1 MAARETAANADSD
14 NEDDAFQDAVEKI
27 NFLPARMVKHR
38 AQNSVEKE
46 KLILNHLKPSS
57 LLPYQTA
64 QALTVIGGYCHPLST
79 AGPGTSDID
88 YLAPAAGSPSLFL
101 FQCSHLRCAD
111 PVRWA
116 KDSLG
121 DDIDGGSFQLVG
133 GWRKDRHY
141 YVRGVSLVLLVV
153 RLMCIVQGLRD
164 CSHFDGGDVDL
175 DTSIHESSIALK
187 LFFTNRFAEARDRMR
202 PLADKSMYHSLGYG
216 TILYIQAVMTFDMAD
231 IEQAIAAMKQSMLVS
246 YKLRRRTSV
255 LASISKMASGVNYDE
270 FTEEEIHA
278 ELVYAESL
286 LLRALLTFIQD
297 ENLIS
302 FVKGGLKIRECHK
315 IYKECNRILM
325 KRKWDTDRHKM
336 HFESGVRMGVGAFNL
351 MISLLPSKIMKLLEF
366 AGFSGSKRLGLSEL
380 MKGSEL
386 HTSLR
391 GPLCSI
397 VLLSYHTVV
406 TYVLG
411 LGDGDLDLARELLAP
426 CLQSFPRGALFLF
439 FAGRIEE
446 IQGNVEE
453 AILRFEESIDCQSE
467 WRQFHHL
474 CFWEL
479 MWCHCFKSDWLM
491 AMKYAERL
499 CKESRWS
506 KATYTYQKA
515 SFLMMCDE
523 QTEET
528 KAHLKFLFSEVPRLK
543 QRIAGKS
550 LPFEKF
556 AVAKAKRYME
566 QNEYLTLPAVELIYV
581 WNGFNIVGKRRPLL
595 EPMLMIVEQ
604 TVQNILDDKASHKY
618 YFDNYSLALL
628 LKGVCLRHR
637 GQLFQAEQCFQE
649 VISNE
654 NDLVYDKYL
663 IPYAVVEL
671 AILYL
676 LQERMDD
683 VKSCLHRAKKN
694 YKGYALESRLHF
706 RIHAIKLQLQLSG
719 SNSETSGT
727 RTPTSTH
734 SFTPGASG
742 SLDKEWTGFSD
753 PTGDSDVDSVNMNG
767 VTGSITTGRFDSEIN

>member
-1 MAARETAANADSD
+1 M
-14 NEDDAFQDAVEKI
+14 
-27 NFLPARMVKHR
+27 
-38 AQNSVEKE
+38 SVCPEE
-46 KLILNHLKPSS
+46 GV
-57 LLPYQTA
+57 A
-64 QALTVIGGYCHPLST
+64 
-79 AGPGTSDID
+79 
-88 YLAPAAGSPSLFL
+88 SPS
-101 FQCSHLRCAD
+101 RE
-111 PVRWA
+111 RRE
-116 KDSLG
+116 
-121 DDIDGGSFQLVG
+121 DG
-133 GWRKDRHY
+133 
-141 YVRGVSLVLLVV
+141 VL
-153 RLMCIVQGLRD
+153 
-164 CSHFDGGDVDL
+164 DL
-175 DTSIHESSIALK
+175 DTCIQEASVALR
-187 LFFTNRFAEARDRMR
+187 LFFTNRFTEARDCMR
-202 PLADKSMYHSLGYG
+202 PRADKSMYHSLGFG
-216 TILYIQAVMTFDMAD
+216 TILYIQAVMTFDMGD
-231 IEQAIAAMKQSMLVS
+231 IEQAIAAMKQSMVVS
-246 YKLRRRTSV
+246 NRLRKRTSFM
-255 LASISKMASGVNYDE
+255 ASISKVATGINYDD

-315 IYKECNRILM
+315 IYKECNRILQ
-325 KRKWDTDRHKM
+325 KRKWDSDRHKM

-351 MISLLPSKIMKLLEF
+351 MISLLPSKVMKLLEF
-366 AGFSGSKRLGLSEL
+366 VGFSGSKKLGLSEL
-380 MKGSEL
+380 LKGSEL

-411 LGDGDLDLARELLAP
+411 LADGDLELAAELLEP
-426 CLQSFPRGALFLF
+426 CLQTFQKGALFLF
-439 FAGRIEE
+439 FAGRIQE
-446 IQGNVEE
+446 IRGNIDE
-453 AILRFEESIDCQSE
+453 AVLRFEESIDSQSE

-515 SFLMMCDE
+515 SFLLMCDE

-528 KAHLKFLFSEVPRLK
+528 KAHLKYLFSEVPRLK

-556 AVAKAKRYME
+556 AVAKAKRYLE

-581 WNGFNIVGKRRPLL
+581 WNGFNIIGKCSHLL
-595 EPMLMIVEQ
+595 EPLLMVVEQ
-604 TVQNILDDKASHKY
+604 TVQAILDDKASHKY

-637 GQLFQAEQCFQE
+637 GQLFQAEQCFLE

-654 NDLVYDKYL
+654 KDIVFDKYL
-663 IPYAVVEL
+663 IPYSIVEL

-676 LQERMDD
+676 VQDRTED
-683 VKSCLHRAKKN
+683 VKDCLHRAKKEH
-694 YKGYALESRLHF
+694 KGYALESRLHF
-706 RIHAIKLQLQLSG
+706 RIHAIKLQLKST
-719 SNSETSGT
+719 SSENVPSPPP
-727 RTPTSTH
+727 TPTS
-734 SFTPGASG
+734 SNSVEAFTGDGTQEVEDSAVDCERMNGASRL
-742 SLDKEWTGFSD
+742 SASAVDKEL
-753 PTGDSDVDSVNMNG
+753 
-767 VTGSITTGRFDSEIN
+767 